1 MSAQDLFAPYLN
13 RFLKLLNQN
22 ATAKLEFSCKEG
34 KVNVNI
40 SHDLGVVA
48 EASPATIEVQP
59 TYKEALRKGT
69 HFASSSQNI
78 RLQRR
83 AISRAEE
90 ARKETKRQ
98 QLIAEEAR
106 GELMRAKEVAEKAV
120 REAEEAK
127 REAELVTK
135 AEAEA
140 EKAMVSDSV
149 EVTKPKENST
159 IHKDQSSNNTL
170 PLEDGDSEETE
181 NLNESSSSESDTC
194 SWCCIDFYNKTEM
207 KEHKGV
213 CHMCQKEKEP
223 CLQIHNS
230 MMHQEIECDKC
241 KSNLFET
248 FSKLKEHMNS
258 CLKCNQ
264 CEQTYKSK
272 KDWNKHKRNCDK
284 VTYKEQ
290 SQNLR
295 NQY

>member
-1 MSAQDLFAPYLN
+1 MSAHDLFAPYLN
-13 RFLKLLNQN
+13 RFVNLLNQN
-22 ATAKLEFSCKEG
+22 ATAKLEFSCKDG

-40 SHDLGVVA
+40 PHDLGVVA
-48 EASPATIEVQP
+48 EASPATIQVQP

-69 HFASSSQNI
+69 TFVSSSQDM

-83 AISRAEE
+83 AMSRAEE
-90 ARKETKRQ
+90 ARKETKKQ

-106 GELMRAKEVAEKAV
+106 VELMHAKEVAEKAV

-135 AEAEA
+135 EV
-140 EKAMVSDSV
+140 EKAMVSV

-159 IHKDQSSNNTL
+159 IQKDQSSNNTL
-170 PLEDGDSEETE
+170 PLEDGASEQEIF
-181 NLNESSSSESDTC
+181 LNESSSSESDSC
-194 SWCCIDFYNKTEM
+194 SWCCIDFNDETEM

-213 CHMCQKEKEP
+213 CHMCQREKEP

-230 MMHQEIECDKC
+230 MMHPEIECDKC

-248 FSKLKEHMNS
+248 FSKLKEDMKS

-264 CEQTYKSK
+264 CEQTYKSI
-272 KDWNKHKRNCDK
+272 KDWNKHKGICDK

>member
-1 MSAQDLFAPYLN
+1 M
-13 RFLKLLNQN
+13 
-22 ATAKLEFSCKEG
+22 
-34 KVNVNI
+34 
-40 SHDLGVVA
+40 
-48 EASPATIEVQP
+48 
-59 TYKEALRKGT
+59 
-69 HFASSSQNI
+69 
-78 RLQRR
+78 
-83 AISRAEE
+83 SRAEE

-98 QLIAEEAR
+98 QLIAEEAMV
-106 GELMRAKEVAEKAV
+106 ELMRAKEVAEKAV

-135 AEAEA
+135 EV
-140 EKAMVSDSV
+140 EKAMVSV

-170 PLEDGDSEETE
+170 PLEDGGSEEAT
-181 NLNESSSSESDTC
+181 NLNESSTSESDTC
-194 SWCCIDFYNKTEM
+194 SWCCIDFNNETEM

-248 FSKLKEHMNS
+248 FSKLKEHMKS